1 MEVETGSSTPA
12 NNLSDKMFQD
22 LFKRHYA
29 LIVRKVMI
37 LVKEQ
42 SVAEDIAQEVFM
54 KLYHT
59 DRSTINNLSGWLTK
73 VAANTAYNHIRTE
86 QRHRARTTKQETY
99 ERQETGSIEDR
110 YMELE
115 DIQDVQKIL
124 MKLPERDRDI
134 LLMKFSGYS
143 YEEIAKT
150 KSVEKT
156 SIGALLVRAKNRFKK
171 IYLEERTESE

>member
-1 MEVETGSSTPA
+1 MEVEADSSTPA
-12 NNLSDKMFQD
+12 NNLLDETFQD
-22 LFKRHYA
+22 LFKQHYA
-29 LIVRKVMI
+29 PVVRKVMI

-42 SVAEDIAQEVFM
+42 SIAEDIAQEVFM

-73 VAANTAYNHIRTE
+73 VAVNTAYNHIRTE
-86 QRHRARTTKQETY
+86 QRHRARTMKQESY
-99 ERQETGSIEDR
+99 ERIETGLVEDK
-110 YMELE
+110 YMALE
-115 DIQDVQKIL
+115 DIQDVQQIL

-150 KSVEKT
+150 KGVEKT

-171 IYLEERTESE
+171 IYLEERTETE